1 MVNSWWRRSARALAI
16 ALLLSFA
23 APALAADDA
32 ADEVGYQFSTDWTGP
47 HTAVW
52 LRHLAR
58 FMKKPDIHGLEIGCF
73 EGRSS
78 IWFMERIA
86 THESSTMSCIDVF
99 TDAIEARF
107 DNNIEV
113 AGFSDRMK
121 KHKGYSQDVLRKLDY
136 ASFDFIYIDGCHLA
150 SCVLTDAV
158 LAWDLLK
165 PGGMIIFDDYV
176 WALEKAKTQRPKVAI
191 DAFMTVYA
199 NHIRVRERGYQV
211 IIEKLAPRSDRE
223 LVGKPVVHS
232 EEWEK
237 DYEKKKKD

>member
-1 MVNSWWRRSARALAI
+1 
-16 ALLLSFA
+16 
-23 APALAADDA
+23 
-32 ADEVGYQFSTDWTGP
+32 
-47 HTAVW
+47 
-52 LRHLAR
+52 
-58 FMKKPDIHGLEIGCF
+58 
-73 EGRSS
+73 
-78 IWFMERIA
+78 
-86 THESSTMSCIDVF
+86 
-99 TDAIEARF
+99 
-107 DNNIEV
+107 
-113 AGFSDRMK
+113 
-121 KHKGYSQDVLRKLDY
+121 
-136 ASFDFIYIDGCHLA
+136 
-150 SCVLTDAV
+150 VLTDAV